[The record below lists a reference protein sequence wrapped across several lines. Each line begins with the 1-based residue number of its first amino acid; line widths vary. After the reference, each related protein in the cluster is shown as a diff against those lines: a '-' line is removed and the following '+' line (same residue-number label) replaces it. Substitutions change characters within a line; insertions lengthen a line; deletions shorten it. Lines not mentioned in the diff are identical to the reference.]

1 MQNILACAV
10 ERDDIR
16 PPTLNSRNIQL
27 SITSYTPP
35 TRVFIY
41 KVCRPSCIAV
51 YIRSYAYAYMH
62 IYVHKLYVYI
72 RLYIYVLYI
81 YSYIYIYIYII
92 VVCVK

>member
-1 MQNILACAV
+1 MYVFVCTVYKRIGVNLYTQYILCIYVLYVQNILVCAV

-41 KVCRPSCIAV
+41 KVCRPS
-51 YIRSYAYAYMH
+51 
-62 IYVHKLYVYI
+62 
-72 RLYIYVLYI
+72 
-81 YSYIYIYIYII
+81 
-92 VVCVK
+92 